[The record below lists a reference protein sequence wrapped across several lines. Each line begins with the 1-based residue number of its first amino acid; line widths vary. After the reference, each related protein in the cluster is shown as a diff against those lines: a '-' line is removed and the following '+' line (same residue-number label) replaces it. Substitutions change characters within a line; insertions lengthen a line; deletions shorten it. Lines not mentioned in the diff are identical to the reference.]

1 MSVIMMLVGSLISAL
16 LAIGII
22 GGGVVMSAVE
32 QQSQQDNILPD
43 CMQDSPAEVSSHTD
57 GIITAYLLYENQQ
70 IILSAGTAT
79 YVLVPGGRH

>member
-1 MSVIMMLVGSLISAL
+1 MIMMLVGSLMSAL

>member
-1 MSVIMMLVGSLISAL
+1 
-16 LAIGII
+16 
-22 GGGVVMSAVE
+22 MSAVE

-43 CMQDSPAEVSSHTD
+43 CMQDSPAEVSTHTD

>member
-1 MSVIMMLVGSLISAL
+1 
-16 LAIGII
+16 
-22 GGGVVMSAVE
+22 MSAVE
-32 QQSQQDNILPD
+32 QQSQQDNIL
-43 CMQDSPAEVSSHTD
+43 QDSPAEVSSHTD

>member
-1 MSVIMMLVGSLISAL
+1 
-16 LAIGII
+16 
-22 GGGVVMSAVE
+22 MSAVE

-57 GIITAYLLYENQQ
+57 GIITAYLLYENQRTYTS
-70 IILSAGTAT
+70 SAGTAT